1 MPRRFRPGTLWNYSS
16 RSLPRRIAA
25 AGATVTFAMESPG
38 MNARGVNRVSAGLVI
53 FLSLIALLPIVLALL
68 RIALTGQVPPPERDE
83 GTGAHIFQLSIA
95 GLVPALLV
103 FVVSADWARPW
114 RVARTLAIPAVAVV
128 LAFALLYHYEHQ

>member
-1 MPRRFRPGTLWNYSS
+1 
-16 RSLPRRIAA
+16 
-25 AGATVTFAMESPG
+25 MESPG
-38 MNARGVNRVSAGLVI
+38 TNARGVNRVSAGLVI
-53 FLSLIALLPIVLALL
+53 FLSLTALPPIVLALL

-103 FVVSADWARPW
+103 FVASADWARPW
-114 RVARTLAIPAVAVV
+114 RVARTLTIPAVAVV